1 MSRFRALM
9 LAFAVLAS
17 APSAMAAPG
26 KPTPATPAP
35 AKPVAATPTPSKP
48 TPRPSTKPSQPPVKA
63 VKGKIHIVADY
74 MKYDRDAKTALAN
87 GNVVI
92 YQDDITIDTAEVQFD
107 QAQKVSYMNKP
118 VHLVQKK
125 VGDPPTTLD
134 AKSMTDYHK
143 EQHVVAQG
151 DVHMVRSKDP
161 YAKPTSNT
169 QNAKIAA
176 SIKKDDT
183 VITSDTLDYWTD
195 NKNAKFTGHVIIEN
209 GQKKS
214 WSDSAMMDHVAD
226 TTTLDGNVKMVQI
239 NGNWLVRDHIVKADN
254 PDEARDEALHN
265 PATLTADHVVIDQK
279 TNNAVATGQIVRVE
293 QKGKVATG
301 KKAVFD
307 DHDHTITMTED
318 VRIQQANGDW
328 LTATKAVF
336 HTNTEVF
343 EAFSGGGSQVHT
355 EFSVPGNAAP
365 SPTPSGG
372 RVQMDFDVNKTKK

>member
-1 MSRFRALM
+1 MTRFRALM
-9 LAFAVLAS
+9 LTLAVLALAPAAIAKPAAPAAKPATAKAS
-17 APSAMAAPG
+17 PKPSA
-26 KPTPATPAP
+26 
-35 AKPVAATPTPSKP
+35 S
-48 TPRPSTKPSQPPVKA
+48 PRPVKA
-63 VKGKIHIVADY
+63 VKGKIHIIADY
-74 MKYDRDAKTALAN
+74 MKYDRQAKQALAN
-87 GNVVI
+87 GNVII
-92 YQDDITIDTAEVQFD
+92 YQDDITIHTPEVQFD

-118 VHLVQKK
+118 VHLVQRK
-125 VGDPPTTLD
+125 VGEPPTTLD

-151 DVHMVRSKDP
+151 DVRMVRSKDP
-161 YAKPTSNT
+161 YAKPANNT
-169 QNAKIAA
+169 QNAKIEA

-183 VITSDTLDYWTD
+183 VITADTLDYWTD
-195 NKNAKFTGHVIIEN
+195 TKNAKFTGNVIIEN

-214 WSDSAMMDHVAD
+214 WSDSAVMDHPSS
-226 TTTLDGNVKMVQI
+226 TTTLDGHVKMVQI
-239 NGNWLVRDHIVKADN
+239 NGNWLVRDHIVKADK

-279 TNNAVATGQIVRVE
+279 TNNAVATGQVVRVE

-328 LTATKAVF
+328 LTATRAVF

-355 EFSVPGNAAP
+355 EFSVPGSEP
-365 SPTPSGG
+365 SPSPSG
-372 RVQMDFDVNKTKK
+372 RVQMDFNVNDTKK